1 MQTTSS
7 HDPMHTLYYFAGNG
21 TDRGSAM
28 ALHGSRW
35 CLWCLSVGSFGPLGF
50 KRMQESL
57 ATQLRWGSHLLMP
70 RLRNHSCLVCVY
82 VCVCVRM
89 RMSRLSSCREW
100 ATANNNRCKPLS
112 KQSPSRRFH
121 SASGVRCGFAKA
133 LATRCCHRLLCRMHL
148 MRSMRLKMKTT
159 CEI

>member
-70 RLRNHSCLVCVY
+70 RLRKLLLPGVCVY
-82 VCVCVRM
+82 VCVCVCACLGYLLAG
-89 RMSRLSSCREW
+89 SRPRQTTTGAS
-100 ATANNNRCKPLS
+100 
-112 KQSPSRRFH
+112 H
-121 SASGVRCGFAKA
+121 SASNRPLEGFIQ
-133 LATRCCHRLLCRMHL
+133 LLGFDVGLQKLLQHAAVTDCYAEC
-148 MRSMRLKMKTT
+148 T
-159 CEI
+159 